1 MHYKTIN
8 KIALKAFPQYNNTPQ
23 FSIYNV
29 PRAKRKVLVA
39 IANTTDLVDKIESIM
54 AVVKCDKPKFYA
66 NEVDL
71 CGGSIG
77 GLSRNGVVKAT
88 GTTKEVMVCVGD
100 DLYRKCEIKEW
111 ELALPKEDLQA
122 IVSATLEYLYNL
134 TV

>member
-1 MHYKTIN
+1 M
-8 KIALKAFPQYNNTPQ
+8 
-23 FSIYNV
+23 
-29 PRAKRKVLVA
+29 A
-39 IANTTDLVDKIESIM
+39 IGATTDFVDKVESIM

-66 NEVDL
+66 TDVDL
-71 CGGSIG
+71 CGGTIG
-77 GLSRNGVVKAT
+77 GLSRNGVIKAT

>member
-1 MHYKTIN
+1 MYYKTMN
-8 KIALKAFPQYNNTPQ
+8 KIALKAFPQYNKPD
-23 FSIYNV
+23 FSIYDLPSAQQQV
-29 PRAKRKVLVA
+29 VRA
-39 IANTTDLVDKIESIM
+39 IGDTTDLLGKIESIM
-54 AVVKCDKPKFYA
+54 AVMKCDKPKFYA

-88 GTTKEVMVCVGD
+88 GTVKEIMVCID
-100 DLYRKCEIKEW
+100 DNLYRKCEIKEW

>member
-1 MHYKTIN
+1 MYYKTMN
-8 KIALKAFPQYNNTPQ
+8 EIALKAFPQYNVPN
-23 FSIYNV
+23 FSIYNL
-29 PRAKRKVLVA
+29 PKAKRKVIMA
-39 IANTTDLVDKIESIM
+39 IGDTTDLLGKIESIM

-111 ELALPKEDLQA
+111 ELALPKEDIQA